1 LALIPD
7 PNAGEVQDYKTQL
20 YVPPASEWDPF
31 QAKLYAC
38 LLVWGKPVERV
49 VCGDCEGT
57 GVLPGEPDV
66 DTGGCPACGGHFTK
80 RGRGY
85 EEEFGTPI
93 GGHLGIVTGR
103 ELYPRHDPRKR
114 ADGKLPYN
122 AKTWTRLELQEMVM
136 DLEALGEALSERL
149 QTWDFPARSDP
160 SWCGMCPAENECP
173 IPRQY
178 RRFAGHI
185 TSREEAEEAWAWA
198 ERISARVK
206 ATRKEVQNYAA
217 IAGTEIAHG
226 DFVWEWTLGEP
237 SRRLRTTGG
246 RSDWSGFEQAIADAL
261 NHGEPFDLN
270 EWAPVQRGQS
280 TFKKRKESKG

>member
-1 LALIPD
+1 
-7 PNAGEVQDYKTQL
+7 
-20 YVPPASEWDPF
+20 
-31 QAKLYAC
+31 
-38 LLVWGKPVERV
+38 
-49 VCGDCEGT
+49 
-57 GVLPGEPDV
+57 
-66 DTGGCPACGGHFTK
+66 
-80 RGRGY
+80 
-85 EEEFGTPI
+85 
-93 GGHLGIVTGR
+93 
-103 ELYPRHDPRKR
+103 
-114 ADGKLPYN
+114 
-122 AKTWTRLELQEMVM
+122 MVM

-280 TFKKRKESKG
+280 TFKKRKEPKG